1 MYNNYGTILISL
13 EEYELALKAFNKE
26 IELNPN
32 EFGGY
37 INQGAMLKK
46 LGKYELT
53 LKAYDKA
60 IESNSNY
67 LELFMIKR

>member
-1 MYNNYGTILISL
+1 MSL